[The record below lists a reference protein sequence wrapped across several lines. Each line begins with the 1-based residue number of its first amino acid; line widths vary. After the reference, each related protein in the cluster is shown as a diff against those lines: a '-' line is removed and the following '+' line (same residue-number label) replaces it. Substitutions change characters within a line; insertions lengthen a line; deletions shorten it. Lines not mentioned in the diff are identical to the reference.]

1 VGTLAATKHSILPTG
16 YVVVRSA
23 SPDDTERVL
32 HCANEMMNTSPYV
45 LTAAGEF
52 AMTHEQERAFLL
64 ASMEHPRQLFLVADV
79 SDAPDGIV
87 GLCSLTQNTAK
98 RKTRH
103 RVTLGMGMRPAF
115 RGKRVGTAL
124 MHEAVA
130 WAIAHPELH
139 MMLLAVYAK
148 NEAGLRLYRAHG
160 FVEWGRL
167 PAGLMEDDGSTSE
180 QVEMVRWVGPVR

>member
-1 VGTLAATKHSILPTG
+1 
-16 YVVVRSA
+16 VVRSA
-23 SPDDTERVL
+23 TADDAERVL
-32 HCANEMMNTSPYV
+32 HCAKEMMDASPFV
-45 LTAAGEF
+45 LTAQGEF
-52 AMTHEQERAFLL
+52 AMTLDEERAFLRAL
-64 ASMEHPRQLFLVADV
+64 DEHPRQLFLVAEV
-79 SDAPDGIV
+79 SDAHDGIV
-87 GLCSLTQNTAK
+87 GLCTLTQNTAK

-167 PAGLMEDDGSTSE
+167 PAGLMEDDGSTNE
-180 QVEMVRWVGPVR
+180 QVEMVRWVKGQRDRQRAD